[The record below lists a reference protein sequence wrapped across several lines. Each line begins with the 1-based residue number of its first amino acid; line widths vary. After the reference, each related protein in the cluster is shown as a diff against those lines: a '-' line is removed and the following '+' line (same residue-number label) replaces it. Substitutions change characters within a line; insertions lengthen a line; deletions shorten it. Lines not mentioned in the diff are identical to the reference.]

1 MISKL
6 ISQEKVIIIVSIEAL
21 LDKIII
27 KDIFQKHTE
36 TIELENDINLD
47 LLIKNFVNSGY
58 ERVHMVEG
66 VGQFSIR
73 GGIIDFFPPNSNNPY
88 RVELFDEE
96 VDSIRTFDILT
107 QRSLETKDKITIP
120 PVKEILITEEISG
133 KTIQNLKG
141 ELEKFNFNE
150 RTEEK
155 FSRYIELLEENIYLS
170 NRDMILPYIPKE
182 YLGSI
187 IDYLQE
193 DSLIFIDEP
202 KRVEEKYKNNKE
214 DFYIKIKDLLEAGEV
229 MPSHLD
235 MAYEYEEIL
244 PNILQNTS

>member
-1 MISKL
+1 M
-6 ISQEKVIIIVSIEAL
+6 
-21 LDKIII
+21 
-27 KDIFQKHTE
+27 
-36 TIELENDINLD
+36 
-47 LLIKNFVNSGY
+47 NSGY

-155 FSRYIELLEENIYLS
+155 FSRYIELLEENI
-170 NRDMILPYIPKE
+170 
-182 YLGSI
+182 I
-187 IDYLQE
+187 IQ
-193 DSLIFIDEP
+193 
-202 KRVEEKYKNNKE
+202 
-214 DFYIKIKDLLEAGEV
+214 
-229 MPSHLD
+229 
-235 MAYEYEEIL
+235 
-244 PNILQNTS
+244 